1 MPIDLANFFINFLTD
16 KSDLV
21 LDPFGG
27 SCTTGKSAEELKR
40 KWICVE
46 QSKEYLIGAKGRFK
60 S

>member
-1 MPIDLANFFINFLTD
+1 
-16 KSDLV
+16 LV

-27 SCTTGKSAEELKR
+27 SCTTGKSAEQLKR

-46 QSKEYLIGAKGRFK
+46 QNKEYLIGAKGRFIK